1 MTESALAP
9 TDNHALHARLA
20 QLFVYPVKSCAGV
33 AVTEAEL
40 LDTGFDLDRA
50 WMVVDER
57 GQFVTQRELP
67 RMALIRPQIKHLE
80 VVLRAPGMLAL
91 HLGINEVD
99 SPARVT
105 VWKDTVDAWDMGGVA
120 AQWFSDFLGRPGLRL
135 VRFDPEVTRLA
146 SKQWTGEVE
155 APIEFADGFPLL
167 VTSTAS
173 LAELKARLAAVGH
186 APVGIERYRANIVL
200 DGVHAHDEDRV
211 DELVVAT
218 AGGELP
224 LKLVQHCARSP
235 RPNVDP
241 ATADSSPAVLD
252 ALQGYRADP
261 RLGGALTFGMNAIVL
276 AGAGQ
281 TLRVGDA
288 AQGDWRFD

>member
-9 TDNHALHARLA
+9 TDDTALHARLA

-135 VRFDPEVTRLA
+135 VRFDPEVRRLA
-146 SKQWTGEVE
+146 SAKWTGEVQ
-155 APIEFADGFPLL
+155 APIELADGFPLL

-173 LAELKARLAAVGH
+173 LAELNARLAAVGH
-186 APVGIERYRANIVL
+186 APVGIERFRANIVL

-218 AGGELP
+218 AGGEVR
-224 LKLVQHCARSP
+224 LKLVKPCARCP
-235 RPNVDP
+235 IPNVDP
-241 ATADSSPAVLD
+241 ATGDSSPAVLD

-261 RLGGALTFGMNAIVL
+261 RLDGALTFGMNAIVL